1 MITDKQARELADRY
15 GTSLYVFDLAKLRE
29 RVQAIRQVLGG
40 DIGLCYAMKANP
52 FLVGYLAEVVDGI
65 EVCSPGELDIC
76 RKLNVPEE
84 KIILSGVHKSE
95 LDFQQLFQKQ
105 FHGLVTI
112 ESKLQFKYLLDNLQ
126 PGQEVDVI
134 FRLTSGTQF
143 GMERDEFICL
153 VDECKKH
160 SHVHFCGLHY
170 FSGTQKRDLKVMRQ
184 DIASLSDFIS
194 DLKEQA
200 GVEALRLEYGPGLF
214 VDYFGNG
221 DMDDDI
227 GLLEEVAKALKA
239 AGGQIAVELGRYIA
253 ASCGYYITKVVD
265 MKSNLG
271 NNFCIV
277 DGGIHH
283 IHYFGQMLG
292 IKVPKFRHIK
302 SDRNEKESGED
313 LWSVC
318 GSLCTIHDYLLR
330 NARLDSVDIGDLFLF
345 QSVGA
350 YSMTESISL
359 FLSRDLP
366 LVLLIDDDGKEVI
379 AREHLSTSRLNCA
392 GGIADGLD

>member
-1 MITDKQARELADRY
+1 MITDKQVRELADRY
-15 GTSLYVFDLAKLRE
+15 GTPLYVFDMAKLWE

-52 FLVGYLAEVVDGI
+52 FLVGYLAEMVDGI

-76 RKLNVPEE
+76 RKSNVQEK

-95 LDFQQLFQKQ
+95 LDYQKLFQKQ
-105 FHGLVTI
+105 FNGLVTI

-126 PGQEVDVI
+126 PEQGVDVI

-143 GMERDEFICL
+143 GMERDELISL
-153 VDECKKH
+153 VGACKKH
-160 SHVHFCGLHY
+160 SHVHFRGLHY
-170 FSGTQKRDLKVMRQ
+170 FSGTQKRDLKAMRQ
-184 DIASLSDFIS
+184 DIATLSDFIS
-194 DLKEQA
+194 DLKVTAALEN
-200 GVEALRLEYGPGLF
+200 LRLEYGPGLY
-214 VDYFGNG
+214 VDYFG
-221 DMDDDI
+221 DSEIDDE
-227 GLLEEVAKALKA
+227 LELIKELAKTLKE
-239 AGGQIAVELGRYIA
+239 AGGQTVVELGRYIA

-292 IKVPKFRHIK
+292 IKVPKFSHIK
-302 SDRNEKESGED
+302 SDKNEQKAREE
-313 LWSVC
+313 LWNVC

-330 NARLDSVDIGDLFLF
+330 NAKLDSVGLGDLFVF
-345 QSVGA
+345 KNAGA
-350 YSMTESISL
+350 YGMMESMSL

-366 LVLLIDDDGKEVI
+366 LVLMIDDKGKEVV
-379 AREHLSTSRLNCA
+379 ARQHLSTSMLNCA
-392 GGIADGLD
+392 GGIADGLV